1 MSSTTSVEVDGL
13 EERIRQRAAAKANPL
28 DTVPVQADHQPRGFI
43 PNTPLSVS
51 LISFLL
57 GSLFAFGLLLFAT
70 NGFGKYWWSTSQ
82 LGFFLAAWSA
92 FHWGEFAVT
101 AGWNREKCS
110 VDSFLLE
117 NGALYHVAH
126 SVALSEYLITLYF
139 KPEWKQHQYVTVT
152 GVVLTIAGQIL
163 RSTAMIHAGTNF
175 SHMLAFRKA
184 QGHVLVTDGI
194 YRWFRHPS
202 YAGFF
207 HWALGTQLVLQNP
220 VSFFFFAVVLWR
232 FFNRRIRAEEAYLI
246 RFFGDDYRNY
256 KRSVGTKIPFIY

>member
-1 MSSTTSVEVDGL
+1 MGGDKDRDKAPTGAPPATCPIVYNHEHAHCTFISLFFPMSSTTSVEVDGL

-70 NGFGKYWWSTSQ
+70 NGFGRYWWSTSQ

-110 VDSFLLE
+110 VDCELAYQETYSFILTL
-117 NGALYHVAH
+117 ALSISFGEWSAIPRRAFCRVVRIPHH
-126 SVALSEYLITLYF
+126 SV
-139 KPEWKQHQYVTVT
+139 
-152 GVVLTIAGQIL
+152 
-163 RSTAMIHAGTNF
+163 
-175 SHMLAFRKA
+175 
-184 QGHVLVTDGI
+184 
-194 YRWFRHPS
+194 
-202 YAGFF
+202 
-207 HWALGTQLVLQNP
+207 LQ
-220 VSFFFFAVVLWR
+220 
-232 FFNRRIRAEEAYLI
+232 
-246 RFFGDDYRNY
+246 
-256 KRSVGTKIPFIY
+256 T